1 MSALQQSFLRNQ
13 LLAGLARKDFAR
25 LQPHLEPVEL
35 ELRRVL
41 IEPNQPIEHVYFHER
56 GYTSVTTNGQGNKI
70 EVGLI
75 GREGMVGVPVALGVR
90 TTPLQFFIQLAGDG
104 LRMTCQ
110 GLEEVIEER
119 PSLRRV
125 LLRYAQVV
133 NVQTSGTAFANA
145 EHTVET
151 RLARWLLM
159 CHDRVDGDDI
169 PITHEF
175 MAMMLGV
182 RRAGVTEATN
192 VLQGRRIIRAQ
203 RGNITVLNREKLAAV
218 AGDSYGTPE
227 AEYRR
232 LIGPLSNA
240 KVMSGHRPRG
250 AIRSRGR

>member
-1 MSALQQSFLRNQ
+1 MTAPRQSSLRNQ
-13 LLAGLARKDFAR
+13 LLARLSPKDFAPLR
-25 LQPHLEPVEL
+25 PHLEPVEL

-56 GYTSVTTNGQGNKI
+56 GYTSVTTNGHGNKI

-75 GREGMVGVPVALGVR
+75 GREGMVGVPIALGVR
-90 TTPLQFFIQLAGDG
+90 TTPFEFFIQLAGDG
-104 LRMTCQ
+104 LRMTSRHLQ
-110 GLEEVIEER
+110 EVIEER

-125 LLRYAQVV
+125 LLRYAQVM

-182 RRAGVTEATN
+182 RRAGVTTATH
-192 VLQGRRIIRAQ
+192 VLEGNGLISAQ
-203 RGNITVLNREKLAAV
+203 RGVITVLDRNRLEEFANTA
-218 AGDSYGTPE
+218 YGLPE
-227 AEYRR
+227 AEYARQ
-232 LIGPLSNA
+232 IA
-240 KVMSGHRPRG
+240 Q
-250 AIRSRGR
+250 GR